1 MQSGWR
7 VRQIRE
13 YGYVSFVSV
22 LVGTA
27 VLAATV
33 LAQDMDVPTLR
44 VYANLIQIPTLVLG
58 SSRQPMRSLTHHRF
72 FIRIDG
78 GPRFHVPNVRIEG
91 DDPIA
96 LAALLDVKT
105 IPPGELTKM
114 ADAMG
119 GLAPNSL
126 HRVDSV
132 SVYAL
137 NCQLVRTVA
146 DEPTTP
152 AVLEKSVTLA
162 LSTLNGGDNEHGKER
177 CRERWN
183 LLDAVSAITR
193 NLAEQPAR
201 RVILV
206 FTGGLDEGSKTTW
219 GSVSQ
224 VAQARGVAIFASVP
238 AGKGVAPVQNT
249 LSGAI
254 VGWRPTAAVKEL
266 NSLCETT
273 GGIILETSSSSLD
286 AQLRELVSLVRARY
300 ILEFPRPAAGAG
312 MHNLD
317 VSIENVSAFIRPAG
331 SSFPL
336 RDPALKND
344 PNTILPDPSA
354 APVVGPKGRDESK
367 NSQ

>member
-91 DDPIA
+91 DDPIE
-96 LAALLDVKT
+96 LAVLLDVKA

-114 ADAMG
+114 ADAIG

-126 HRVDSV
+126 HPGDSV

-162 LSTLNGGDNEHGKER
+162 LSTLNGGDKEHRKEH

-183 LLDAVSAITR
+183 LLDALFAVTH

-206 FTGGLDEGSKTTW
+206 FTGGLDEGSKATW
-219 GSVSQ
+219 DLVAQ
-224 VAQARGVAIFASVP
+224 VAEARGVAIFATVP
-238 AGKGVAPVQNT
+238 AGEGVVPTQNPQGGAP
-249 LSGAI
+249 A
-254 VGWRPTAAVKEL
+254 GWRPTASVRHL

-273 GGIILETSSSSLD
+273 GGIILDVATSPLH
-286 AQLRELVSLVRARY
+286 AQLREFVSLVRARY
-300 ILEFPRPAAGAG
+300 ILEFPRPGAGAG

-317 VSIENVSAFIRPAG
+317 VSLENVSAFIRPAG

-354 APVVGPKGRDESK
+354 APVVGPKGRDGSR
-367 NSQ
+367 NYQ